1 MIDHDEGVYLCG
13 DPACNICWLF
23 GPMTPDLLKRATAE
37 YHAAPLHSTGSQD
50 RTASSAVVPDGGPDS
65 ILALL
70 GPEWASASAIG
81 ERIGLHPLSAL
92 HRINRAIADGA
103 PIEHRRG
110 YGYRL
115 LPPPLT
121 ELTPWP

>member
-1 MIDHDEGVYLCG
+1 MIDHDDGTSLCG
-13 DPACNICWLF
+13 RSDCRVDYLF
-23 GPMTPDLLKRATAE
+23 GPLTPDLLTRAAAE

-50 RTASSAVVPDGGPDS
+50 RPASPVVVPDGGPDA

-70 GPEWASASAIG
+70 GPQWASASAIG

-92 HRINRAIADGA
+92 HRINRAIAAGA

-115 LPPPLT
+115 VPPPQRS
-121 ELTPWP
+121 